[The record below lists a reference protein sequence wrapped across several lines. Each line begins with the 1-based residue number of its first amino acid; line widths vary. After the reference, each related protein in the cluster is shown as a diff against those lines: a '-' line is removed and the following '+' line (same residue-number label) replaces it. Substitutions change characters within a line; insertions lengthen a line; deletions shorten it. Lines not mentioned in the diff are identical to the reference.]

1 MRLEQKEKRKLEII
15 IASIDIFVMKGYTGT
30 KIQDIAKAAGMSV
43 GLLFHYFKN
52 KEELFNELTKIAV
65 EGTNLPYGMY
75 YDSIYDFFLKLTDYL
90 FVSIQEQPY
99 RAKIFSFMSMVRRS
113 DDVPTLAKKI
123 IKNSDVFNKL
133 ESFIKNGQEN
143 GTINQENPKILTQL
157 YWSMI
162 QNTMDQYIYNPK
174 LPLPNSKTIVSILK
188 VDDCNDNQDNDDKLY
203 TSIV

>member
-15 IASIDIFVMKGYTGT
+15 IASIDVFVMKGYTGT